1 MKKGFTLIELIAT
14 LVILSIVAII
24 VVPNIDK
31 NFKKMV
37 KGVTDVQKE
46 AIIEAS
52 KNWANDNINSM
63 PSVNDGV
70 VYVYLKE
77 LKDGGYLSENVYK
90 NTDLTEYNDNIFIEI
105 TCKVIESDQ
114 NNNNNYKYNYNLY
127 DTNEKL
133 LIFLATKYA
142 KNNTISSTTVLSVP
156 TLLQY
161 LPNELVDLK
170 VENKLKS
177 IEETGLISNST
188 VTIESKNGIYNY
200 IVQQ

>member
-90 NTDLTEYNDNIFIEI
+90 NTDLTECNDNIFIEI

-114 NNNNNYKYNYNLY
+114 NNNINYKYSYNLY

-188 VTIESKNGIYNY
+188 VTIENKNGIYNY

>member
-37 KGVTDVQKE
+37 KGVTDVQRE

-188 VTIESKNGIYNY
+188 VTIENKNGIYNY
-200 IVQQ
+200 TVQQ

>member
-114 NNNNNYKYNYNLY
+114 NNNINYKYNYNLY

-161 LPNELVDLK
+161 LPNDLVDLK

-188 VTIESKNGIYNY
+188 VTIENKNGIYNY

>member
-37 KGVTDVQKE
+37 KGVTDVQRE

-52 KNWANDNINSM
+52 KNWSNDNINSM

-188 VTIESKNGIYNY
+188 VTIENKNGVYNY

>member
-105 TCKVIESDQ
+105 TCEVIESDQ
-114 NNNNNYKYNYNLY
+114 NNNTNYKYNYNLY

-188 VTIESKNGIYNY
+188 VTIENKNGVYNY
-200 IVQQ
+200 TVQQ

>member
-188 VTIESKNGIYNY
+188 VTIENKNGIYNY

>member
-114 NNNNNYKYNYNLY
+114 NNNINYKYNYNLY

-188 VTIESKNGIYNY
+188 VTIENKNGIYNY

>member
-114 NNNNNYKYNYNLY
+114 NNNINYKYSYNLY

-188 VTIESKNGIYNY
+188 VTIENKNGIYNY

>member
-188 VTIESKNGIYNY
+188 VNIENKNGIYNY

>member
-188 VTIESKNGIYNY
+188 VTIENKNGVYNY
-200 IVQQ
+200 TVQQ

>member
-77 LKDGGYLSENVYK
+77 LNDGGYLSENVYK

-114 NNNNNYKYNYNLY
+114 NNNINYKYSYNLY

-188 VTIESKNGIYNY
+188 VTIENKNGIYNY

>member
-37 KGVTDVQKE
+37 KGVTDVQRE

-52 KNWANDNINSM
+52 KNWSNDNINSM

-188 VTIESKNGIYNY
+188 VTIENKNGVYNY
-200 IVQQ
+200 TVQQ

>member
-1 MKKGFTLIELIAT
+1 
-14 LVILSIVAII
+14 
-24 VVPNIDK
+24 
-31 NFKKMV
+31 
-37 KGVTDVQKE
+37 
-46 AIIEAS
+46 
-52 KNWANDNINSM
+52 M

-114 NNNNNYKYNYNLY
+114 NNNINYKYSYNLY

-177 IEETGLISNST
+177 IKATGLISNST
-188 VTIESKNGIYNY
+188 VTIENKNGIYNY

>member
-37 KGVTDVQKE
+37 KGVTDVQRE

-90 NTDLTEYNDNIFIEI
+90 NTDLTNLKDEYQYLKNALQNKNYTLANISFNDIDVN
-105 TCKVIESDQ
+105 KVTF
-114 NNNNNYKYNYNLY
+114 
-127 DTNEKL
+127 DTNLEVTFTL
-133 LIFLATKYA
+133 NCNYTINYVSNNETKTYNG
-142 KNNTISSTTVLSVP
+142 KGSTTIKANFNVTDSTY
-156 TLLQY
+156 TL
-161 LPNELVDLK
+161 D
-170 VENKLKS
+170 S
-177 IEETGLISNST
+177 ISNLPISF
-188 VTIESKNGIYNY
+188 IIR
-200 IVQQ
+200 

>member
-63 PSVNDGV
+63 PSVNDEV

-105 TCKVIESDQ
+105 TCEVIESDQ
-114 NNNNNYKYNYNLY
+114 NNNTNYKYNYNLY

-142 KNNTISSTTVLSVP
+142 KNNTISSTTILSVP

-188 VTIESKNGIYNY
+188 VTIKNKNGVYNY
-200 IVQQ
+200 TVQQ

>member
-105 TCKVIESDQ
+105 TCEVIESDQ
-114 NNNNNYKYNYNLY
+114 NNNTNYKYNYNLY

-133 LIFLATKYA
+133 LIFLANKYA

-188 VTIESKNGIYNY
+188 VTIENKNGVYNY
-200 IVQQ
+200 TVQQ

>member
-37 KGVTDVQKE
+37 KGVTDVQRE

-188 VTIESKNGIYNY
+188 VTIENKNGIYNY